1 MPLVTGVIKQIK
13 YILELGQVLV
23 KIFSVISSTFLALS
37 HIFAQDTI
45 TSSNSINIK
54 AMIYP
59 ESVHIQ
65 ADPIRN
71 YKIY

>member
-1 MPLVTGVIKQIK
+1 MLYIFWCYLIK
-13 YILELGQVLV
+13 YILELDQVHV
-23 KIFSVISSTFLALS
+23 KLFSVISSTYPALS
-37 HIFAQDTI
+37 YIFAQVTI

-65 ADPIRN
+65 AVLIRN
-71 YKIY
+71 